1 MSTAGPMG
9 IQAGRNMY
17 HKKIALG
24 SAAILAAAAA
34 TLVLSAHQGS
44 PEVRASAMQNAG
56 SALLVLNK
64 AESTLAIIDPTTLQV
79 LGRVPTGE
87 APHEVIAS
95 ADGRLAFVSNYGAGK
110 PGNTISVIDIAA
122 KKELRRVDLG
132 PLLRPHG
139 ITESGGK
146 IYFTIEGSRAVAR
159 YDPSEN
165 RIDWLMGTGQTGT
178 HMVVVAPDRGK
189 LYTANTVSG
198 NVTMIRLT
206 DAQGAAPIV
215 QIEAGKGA
223 EGIDISPDGHW
234 LWVAH
239 RGDGGLSIIDTST
252 DKVVETL
259 KAGQQP
265 IRVKFT
271 PDGKQ
276 VLVSDAFGGDLIIF
290 DAAARKETRR
300 IRIGSTPVG
309 ILIAPDGQRAFV
321 AQGGANKV
329 AVVNLE
335 TFAIDKSIDPGKGP
349 DGMAWA
355 GR

>member
-1 MSTAGPMG
+1 MN
-9 IQAGRNMY
+9 RR
-17 HKKIALG
+17 IALG
-24 SAAILAAAAA
+24 PAAISGVAALAALIFAGWPLPEARA
-34 TLVLSAHQGS
+34 TG
-44 PEVRASAMQNAG
+44 MQNAAP
-56 SALLVLNK
+56 ALLVLNK
-64 AESTLAIIDPTTLQV
+64 AESTLAIVDPATLQV

-87 APHEVIAS
+87 APHEIIAS
-95 ADGRLAFVSNYGAGK
+95 ADGRLAFVSNYGSAK

-122 KKELRRVDLG
+122 RKERRRVDLG

-159 YDPSEN
+159 YDPASN
-165 RIDWLMGTGQTGT
+165 RVDWLMGTGQSGT
-178 HMVVVAPDRGK
+178 HMVVVAPDKNK

-198 NVTMIRLT
+198 SVTMIRLV
-206 DAQGAAPIV
+206 DAQGTPSIV

-223 EGIDISPDGHW
+223 EGIDISPDGRW

-239 RGDGGLSIIDTST
+239 RGDGGLSIIDTAT
-252 DKVVETL
+252 DKVIETL

-271 PDGKQ
+271 PDGKR

-290 DAAARKETRR
+290 DAATRKETKRVQ
-300 IRIGSTPVG
+300 IGSTPVG
-309 ILIAPDGQRAFV
+309 ILIPPDGRRAFV
-321 AQGGANKV
+321 AQSAAGKV

-335 TFAIDKSIDPGKGP
+335 TLAVDTSIEPGKGP

>member
-1 MSTAGPMG
+1 MN
-9 IQAGRNMY
+9 R
-17 HKKIALG
+17 KIALG
-24 SAAILAAAAA
+24 PAAISGMAALAALIFGGWPLSEARA
-34 TLVLSAHQGS
+34 TG
-44 PEVRASAMQNAG
+44 MQNAAP
-56 SALLVLNK
+56 ALLVLNK
-64 AESTLAIIDPTTLQV
+64 AESTLAIIDPATLQV

-87 APHEVIAS
+87 APHEIIAS
-95 ADGRLAFVSNYGAGK
+95 ADGRLGFVSNYGSAK

-122 KKELRRVDLG
+122 RKELRRVDLG

-146 IYFTIEGSRAVAR
+146 IYFTVEGSRAVAR
-159 YDPSEN
+159 YDPASN
-165 RIDWLMGTGQTGT
+165 RVDWLMGTGQSGT
-178 HMVVVAPDRGK
+178 HMVVVAPDKSK

-198 NVTMIRLT
+198 SVTMIRLV
-206 DAQGAAPIV
+206 DAQGSPSIA

-271 PDGKQ
+271 PDGKR
-276 VLVSDAFGGDLIIF
+276 VLISDAFGGDLIVF
-290 DAAARKETRR
+290 DAAARKEIKRVQ
-300 IRIGSTPVG
+300 IGSTPVG
-309 ILIAPDGQRAFV
+309 ILITPDGRRAFV
-321 AQGGANKV
+321 AQSAAGKV

-335 TFAIDKSIDPGKGP
+335 TLAVDKAIEPGKGP